1 MPSPTDLPAAD
12 TPPDDLDL
20 LLGAAIEAAARL
32 LSTNG
37 EFYPFAIAVDASG
50 ELVAPEIR
58 PEGDHPA
65 AEEVLDLLVAALR
78 EGEGLRATVLCS
90 DVRLA
95 DRDSDAIRLDLEPR
109 EGDALTVLV
118 PYVPGPV
125 LDDPFGVPGTRRVFA

>member
-12 TPPDDLDL
+12 PPPDDLDL

-37 EFYPFAIAVDASG
+37 EFYPFAIAVDADG
-50 ELVAPEIR
+50 ELVAPEIH

-65 AEEVLDLLVAALR
+65 AEDVLALLVGALR
-78 EGEGLRATVLCS
+78 AGEGLRAAVLCS

-109 EGDALTVLV
+109 DGDALTVLV
-118 PYVPGPV
+118 PYAEGPV
-125 LDDPFGVPGTRRVFA
+125 LDDPFGVPGTRQVFV